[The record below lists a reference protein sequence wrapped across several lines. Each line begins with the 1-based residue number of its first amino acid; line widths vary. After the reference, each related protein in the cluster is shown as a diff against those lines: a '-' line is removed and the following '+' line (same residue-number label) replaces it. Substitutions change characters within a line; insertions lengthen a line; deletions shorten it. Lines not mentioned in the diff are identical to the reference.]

1 MNSLS
6 FKYSGSSQNETK
18 SHRLVAFP
26 WLISSFVI
34 FPCFFWAWSV
44 FFFPFLFTAVRAA
57 IEWILNVITNTIV
70 NFSSGYLSLFG
81 KNIERLVFGLLS
93 VSVFV
98 VLSYLEDTAHLCN
111 SQLHHLIIGT
121 CSLSLSL
128 LLVWCERELHA
139 V

>member
-1 MNSLS
+1 
-6 FKYSGSSQNETK
+6 
-18 SHRLVAFP
+18 
-26 WLISSFVI
+26 VI